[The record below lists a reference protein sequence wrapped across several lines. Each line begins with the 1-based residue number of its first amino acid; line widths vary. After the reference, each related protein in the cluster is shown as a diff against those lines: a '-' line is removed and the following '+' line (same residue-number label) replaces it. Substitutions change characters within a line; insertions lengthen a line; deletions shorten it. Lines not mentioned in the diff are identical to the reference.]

1 MKKFSG
7 VLSPVLTPFTKDLKP
22 DSKRLVKQCRWL
34 LSQNVS
40 LAVFGTTSEA
50 NSLALEEKISL
61 LDDLVEAG
69 IDPAFLMPGTGCCS
83 LPETVHLTSHAVK
96 LGCKGTLMLPPF
108 YYTDATDD
116 GLFRSYAE
124 TIERVGD
131 NALKIYLYD
140 IPRFAGVNISL
151 ELIERLIT
159 RYPSVIAG
167 IKDSSGNWENTQSIL
182 EREWD
187 DFRVFCGSETFL
199 LQTMRAGGS
208 GCISATVNINPSAI
222 HNLYKE
228 WKSNQA
234 DDLQQRLNQVRH
246 TVEAYPMIPA
256 LKSVVSHYR
265 KDPDWTIVRPPY
277 ISLEQETQQELVQ
290 KLDQVG
296 FEMPNLD
303 GPNLIYC

>member
-1 MKKFSG
+1 MNKFSG

-22 DSKRLVKQCRWL
+22 DSRQLVNQCHWL

-61 LDDLVEAG
+61 LDDLIEAG

-83 LPETVHLTSHAVK
+83 LTETVQLTSHAVN

-108 YYTDATDD
+108 YYTDASVD

-159 RYPSVIAG
+159 RYPDVIVG
-167 IKDSSGNWENTQSIL
+167 IKDSSGNWENTQGIL
-182 EREWD
+182 ERKWD
-187 DFRVFCGSETFL
+187 DFRVFCGSEIFL

-228 WKSNQA
+228 WESNEA
-234 DDLQQRLNQVRH
+234 DNLQQQLTQLRH
-246 TVEAYPMIPA
+246 VVESYPMIPA
-256 LKSVVSHYR
+256 LKSMVAYYR
-265 KDPDWTIVRPPY
+265 KDPDWTIVRPPF

-290 KLDQVG
+290 KLERLG
-296 FEMPNLD
+296 FEWSNE
-303 GPNLIYC
+303 I

>member
-1 MKKFSG
+1 MNKFSG
-7 VLSPVLTPFTKDLKP
+7 VLSPVLTPFTKDLRP
-22 DSKRLVKQCRWL
+22 DSRQLVNQCHWL

-61 LDDLVEAG
+61 LDDLIEAG

-83 LPETVHLTSHAVK
+83 LTETVQLTSHAVN

-108 YYTDATDD
+108 YYTDASVD

-159 RYPSVIAG
+159 RYPDVIVG
-167 IKDSSGNWENTQSIL
+167 IKDSSGNWENTQGIL
-182 EREWD
+182 ERKWD
-187 DFRVFCGSETFL
+187 DFRVFCGSEIFL

-228 WKSNQA
+228 WESNAA
-234 DDLQQRLNQVRH
+234 DNLQQQLTQLRH
-246 TVEAYPMIPA
+246 VVESYPMIPA
-256 LKSVVSHYR
+256 LKSMVAYYR
-265 KDPDWTIVRPPY
+265 KDPDWTIVRPPF

-290 KLDQVG
+290 KLERLG
-296 FEMPNLD
+296 FEWSNE
-303 GPNLIYC
+303 I